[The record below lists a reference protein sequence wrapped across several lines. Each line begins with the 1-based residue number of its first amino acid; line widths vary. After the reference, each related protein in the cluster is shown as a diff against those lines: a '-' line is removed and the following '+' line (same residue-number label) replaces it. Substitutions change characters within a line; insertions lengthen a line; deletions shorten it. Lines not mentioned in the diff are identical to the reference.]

1 MSVVITIY
9 VPEGIVIAADSR
21 LTIKWKSMI
30 KDKENLNYS
39 QISDTTNKVFLLNAR
54 IALATYG
61 TADINGVPIA
71 GFVNQ
76 FIEQKIDDKTE
87 IDQVG
92 KVLIDFFRE
101 LKADLETFFYVVGY
115 KKESGV
121 SVQHTYYVDVLN
133 SQIQRS
139 NLNKQGLLFYG
150 ANWGGEIE
158 VISRLVGKV
167 KIPQGNDWSELGEA
181 AVPWNF
187 LTMQDAIDFASF
199 AVRATIESFRFQQR
213 IKTVGGPVDILVIR
227 PSEQAIW
234 ISRKELHS

>member
-9 VPEGIVIAADSR
+9 VPEGIVLAADSR
-21 LTIKWKSMI
+21 LTINWKSMI
-30 KDKENLNYS
+30 NGKENLNYS
-39 QISDTTNKVFLLNAR
+39 QISDTTNKVFLLNDR
-54 IALATYG
+54 IAVATFG
-61 TADINGVPIA
+61 VADINGVPIA
-71 GFVNQ
+71 GFVNK

-87 IDQVG
+87 VDQVG
-92 KVLIDFFRE
+92 KLLLDFFRE
-101 LKADLETFFYVVGY
+101 LKADLGTFFYVVGY

-121 SVQHTYYVDVLN
+121 SVQHIYYVDIFK

-139 NLNKQGLLFYG
+139 NQNKQGLFYG

-167 KIPQGNDWSELGEA
+167 KIQKGNDWSELGEA

-187 LTMQDAIDFASF
+187 LTMQDAIDFSSF

-213 IKTVGGPVDILVIR
+213 IKTVGGSVDILVIR

-234 ISRKELHS
+234 IFRKDLHF

>member
-9 VPEGIVIAADSR
+9 VPEGIVLAADSR
-21 LTIKWKSMI
+21 LTINWKSTI
-30 KDKENLNYS
+30 NGKENLNHS
-39 QISDTTNKVFLLNAR
+39 QISDTTNKVFLLNDK
-54 IALATYG
+54 IALATFG

-76 FIEQKIDDKTE
+76 FIELKIDDKTE

-92 KVLIDFFRE
+92 KVLLDFFRE
-101 LKADLETFFYVVGY
+101 LKADLQTFFYVVGY

-121 SVQHTYYVDVLN
+121 SVQHIYYVEILK
-133 SQIQRS
+133 SQIQRL
-139 NLNKQGLLFYG
+139 NLNEQGLFYG

-167 KIPQGNDWSELGEA
+167 KIPQGNEWTELGETS
-181 AVPWNF
+181 VPWNF
-187 LTMQDAIDFASF
+187 LTMQDAIDFSSF
-199 AVRATIESFRFQQR
+199 AVRATIESFRFQKR
-213 IKTVGGPVDILVIR
+213 IKTVGGTVDILVIR